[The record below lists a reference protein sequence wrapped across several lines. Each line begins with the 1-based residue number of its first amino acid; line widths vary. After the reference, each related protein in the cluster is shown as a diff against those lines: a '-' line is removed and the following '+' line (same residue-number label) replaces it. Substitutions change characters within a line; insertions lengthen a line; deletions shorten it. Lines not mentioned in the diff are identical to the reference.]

1 MGGQRPTPQPRTQR
15 WWSTP
20 VQPTASLIQP
30 GNTDLGPRPP
40 RPLRAPAYPLSSRP
54 FLDQQAPAQKKS
66 SGHIPSQQTSPQRT
80 PSLETSPEQTPS
92 QQISPQRISPQQTSR
107 RRPQLCT
114 RARRLSRLFRLS
126 RRENTQTQASQPASP
141 SPPSI
146 IPPPEPSHSA
156 PAGLEHP
163 HPAPIPPPP
172 PPPPAPAPPSSPE
185 QSLRELP
192 VLTHHTNAHA
202 PANRRPLSAPAPLRD
217 VFIPSPDDYSSR
229 QSLQLS
235 RLALCSAC
243 SRFRHCMIGLGPGRV
258 LCTECLRRHFIDR
271 QE

>member
-1 MGGQRPTPQPRTQR
+1 
-15 WWSTP
+15 
-20 VQPTASLIQP
+20 
-30 GNTDLGPRPP
+30 
-40 RPLRAPAYPLSSRP
+40 
-54 FLDQQAPAQKKS
+54 
-66 SGHIPSQQTSPQRT
+66 
-80 PSLETSPEQTPS
+80 
-92 QQISPQRISPQQTSR
+92 
-107 RRPQLCT
+107 
-114 RARRLSRLFRLS
+114 
-126 RRENTQTQASQPASP
+126 
-141 SPPSI
+141 
-146 IPPPEPSHSA
+146 
-156 PAGLEHP
+156 LEHP